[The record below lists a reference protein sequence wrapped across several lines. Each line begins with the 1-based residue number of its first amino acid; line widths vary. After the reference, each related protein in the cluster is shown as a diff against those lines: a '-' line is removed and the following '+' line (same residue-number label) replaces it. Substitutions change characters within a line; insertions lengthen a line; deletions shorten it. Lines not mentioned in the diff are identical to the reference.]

1 MALTNAFA
9 GVEIFIAVV
18 KAGSFTAAAA
28 HFGISKSA
36 VAKSVAQLEGRL
48 GVKLLHRTT
57 RHMSLTPEGVAYLEQ
72 AEAALDQLRSA
83 EDVARS
89 KASTSP
95 QSSAG

>member
-1 MALTNAFA
+1 MALRNAFA

-28 HFGISKSA
+28 HLGITKSA
-36 VAKSVAQLEGRL
+36 VAKSVAQLEDRL

-57 RHMSLTPEGVAYLEQ
+57 RRLSLTPEGVAYLEQ

-89 KASTSP
+89 KASMV
-95 QSSAG
+95 